1 LQPKRLFVRDFEEID
16 DVIAN
21 ANIDLLPQIEMMRI
35 KRVVEIEDPRLDG
48 FEICRLGV
56 RLVFRLLPR
65 LFLAIFVA
73 EEVCRRGSPVAAESS
88 KMNPKMGTMPHRKR
102 SMRRA
107 LRKSMPFVW
116 ALLIGTLA
124 GGCVAA
130 LAVFAAH
137 S

>member
-1 LQPKRLFVRDFEEID
+1 
-16 DVIAN
+16 
-21 ANIDLLPQIEMMRI
+21 
-35 KRVVEIEDPRLDG
+35 
-48 FEICRLGV
+48 
-56 RLVFRLLPR
+56 
-65 LFLAIFVA
+65 
-73 EEVCRRGSPVAAESS
+73 
-88 KMNPKMGTMPHRKR
+88 MNPKMGTMPHRKR
-102 SMRRA
+102 SMRRT